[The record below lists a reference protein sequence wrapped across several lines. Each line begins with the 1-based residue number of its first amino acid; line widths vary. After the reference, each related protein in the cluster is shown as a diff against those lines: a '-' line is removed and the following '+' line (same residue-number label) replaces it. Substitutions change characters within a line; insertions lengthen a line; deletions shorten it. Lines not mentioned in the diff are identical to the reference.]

1 MRKIYRFSFDT
12 KVHKEVI
19 ECLDSIPKSMRSLF
33 LADAI
38 LFARKKLLNSIG
50 ENINGNTGKSV
61 SADIKSQKSQ
71 HTTYAGIDIG
81 SRYTKV
87 VYEDNKS
94 FIFRSIAHQYVY
106 NKKKDNTSIISV
118 NGEDY
123 LVGPDAFLNRPF
135 RREFIG
141 SDLYCAIIGYC
152 LGQII
157 KEGKRLSGIA
167 IGLPISI
174 FKEKIISKLKQG
186 IKNAQIELNGNVI
199 PIPENIVFVPIGSGV
214 YYDFILSNPYYEGKD
229 MIVID
234 IGYFYVNFLFIK
246 DGKIIHEVSRT
257 EHSDFEFMLNKIEI
271 EILNKHE
278 VSVDFSMIETVL
290 REKRFVY
297 DGKEYEFN
305 AEEILAQYYIPEIKS
320 KIQEYVAYL
329 KGKFDLST
337 IKDILVAGGVAE
349 HLRELVKEALII
361 PEPILANARGYKK
374 YSETKDFQG

>member
-106 NKKKDNTSIISV
+106 SKKKDNTSIISV

-199 PIPENIVFVPIGSGV
+199 PIPENIVFVPTGSGV

-290 REKRFVY
+290 RKKRFVY

-349 HLRELVKEALII
+349 HLRELVKEALIL
-361 PEPILANARGYKK
+361 PEPILANARRYKK